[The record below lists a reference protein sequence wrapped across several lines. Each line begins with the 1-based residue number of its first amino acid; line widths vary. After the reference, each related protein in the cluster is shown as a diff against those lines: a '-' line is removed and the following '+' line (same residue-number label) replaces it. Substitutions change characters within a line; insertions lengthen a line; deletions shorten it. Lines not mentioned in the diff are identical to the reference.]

1 MEVQEL
7 KHLIKAGD
15 IPNFLIFT
23 GEDWL
28 IQQIY
33 IKQIS
38 KTMGLGVKYI
48 DTVSEVVRS
57 MSGRSLLR
65 QNFLFCVRDD
75 KEFMTEEKLQR
86 RVIDNLGNNVLIL
99 QLTSVDKRLKLL
111 KTYTDRLVEFP
122 TLKPEVLKQYI
133 QKEIYLSDRNTEIL
147 MEVCEYNYGRCL
159 LEIDKIKRY
168 LEDYNY
174 GNSNETDANQ
184 VFSWLL
190 KDGTIYQPPK
200 EALWDFIK
208 AVLQNKPKLAFDLW
222 YDLKTVNAP
231 TLSIL
236 SNLFNTTKQVLQV
249 QTCKSK
255 DITKTTGLTG
265 WQIRNAKE
273 CTGIFRAGDL
283 VYLLRLIQRVESGIK
298 SGKIEESVAV
308 DYVLTS
314 FL

>member
-7 KHLIKAGD
+7 KHLIKAGG

-159 LEIDKIKRY
+159 LEIDKIKSYQSYDESMELQADVVFKY
-168 LEDYNY
+168 LLD
-174 GNSNETDANQ
+174 
-184 VFSWLL
+184 
-190 KDGTIYQPPK
+190 DGTIYTPPK

-222 YDLKTVNAP
+222 YNLKTLNAP

-255 DITKTTGLTG
+255 DIAKTTGLTG